1 MGCQGDNTAW
11 EKAKACFDEVMPKYR
26 LADKFS
32 DLFVDCVQ
40 GSPESIF
47 QLNFA
52 LAGSTTVTG
61 VAGWSL
67 LMALVMGRLGTA
79 YVLQKLCMIILG
91 YLSR

>member
-11 EKAKACFDEVMPKYR
+11 EKAKACFDEVMSKYR

-32 DLFVDCVQ
+32 DLFVDYVQ